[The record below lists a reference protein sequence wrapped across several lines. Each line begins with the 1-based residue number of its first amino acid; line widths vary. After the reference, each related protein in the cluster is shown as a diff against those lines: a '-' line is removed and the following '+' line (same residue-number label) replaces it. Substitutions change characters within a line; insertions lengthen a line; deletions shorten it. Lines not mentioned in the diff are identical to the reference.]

1 MKNLKKL
8 ALLVLTLAVL
18 LVCFTSCDKLA
29 DMPWFLNLVDKL
41 PGNHPHTFSEA
52 TCLEPRT
59 CECGATLGDP
69 LGHDMAP
76 DEALAPTCTETGYPA
91 GETCQR
97 CGHMSERETIPAN
110 GHSYASVVTEP
121 TCTEGG
127 FTTFTCTVCNDTYVG
142 NKRPANGH
150 DYTVEGNDATC
161 TEPGY
166 LVYTCHCGD
175 TYTEEP
181 AAKGHS
187 YDKVVDEPTCTEEG
201 LATYT
206 CHCGDTYTEVLAAK
220 GHNHEAVVTEPTCTE
235 VGFTTYT
242 CACGDSY
249 VADEVAALGHT
260 YESVVTEP
268 TCTEA
273 GLATFTCHCG
283 DTYTEVLDAK
293 GHKFIDGVCVCGE
306 GYVAPEAP
314 EATGEWTLVTELKTG
329 DQVLIGAPAYGKLLS
344 MVKTGYYNVGVD
356 YSSDNFNN
364 VTDSEIFVVTV
375 NADGSYTFT
384 SLSGKVL
391 ALADSYT
398 SLNDTGANKSW
409 TLETVSSGV
418 FKVKNVARSLYLEWY
433 SQYNNWSTH
442 TSAGDAQFEISFYAR
457 ATVVDENHVHNYISE
472 NVAPTCTV
480 AGYTSYTCAC
490 GDSFTEEGE
499 AATGH
504 SYEAAVT
511 APTCTE
517 AGFTT
522 YACACGDSYTADEV
536 AALGH
541 TFVEGK
547 CECGETDSSYV
558 PPFGGGAADFGTIV
572 LPSTKPTGDSSYTN
586 TYTTADGWVTTNS
599 AIQCGGT
606 TDMNPQY
613 IVIGPD
619 TTYKAVCLNGKTSA
633 PGKIT
638 SPVLVD
644 GLSKL
649 TVNFTKI
656 FTDTEL
662 SVTVTVTEISTG
674 NVYTYVIARSLEKN
688 EKYQVYTEVWTLDVP
703 VIGDFT
709 IEIVNNCPTNQNS
722 NKDRMT
728 ILSIEWE
735 GAAPAHEHDYT
746 VTTTATCTTEGVNT
760 YTCECGDTY
769 TEETDKLGHVDAN
782 LDVDCDREGCTGKVA
797 PAADSLL
804 SNFTANNLGSK
815 LSTSGSYYV
824 EGTIVEVLDAKNGI
838 FLLDDGTGE
847 TFYFRL
853 PKDADGVSHANWTV
867 KLVLGDKVRLYG
879 KINKFSVNSAPNG
892 QFWPAMQSPVVT
904 MLEQH
909 PHVFGE
915 PTCLLPGYCE
925 CGQDG
930 PVALGHTDT
939 DANDFCDVCEF
950 NLKLDVETI
959 TTKYNDV
966 KDTDKADTTNGV
978 VTFDGVNFTATF
990 SKDTAALN
998 TNGTDHM
1005 RLNKGNKLTVTSN
1018 NGKNIVGITLVAVS
1032 SSYVD
1037 ELELYCQALGY
1048 EYTVDGNEVTF
1059 EVEACTVLELANTS
1073 NKAQR
1078 IAAVK
1083 VIYEK

>member
-1 MKNLKKL
+1 M
-8 ALLVLTLAVL
+8 
-18 LVCFTSCDKLA
+18 
-29 DMPWFLNLVDKL
+29 
-41 PGNHPHTFSEA
+41 
-52 TCLEPRT
+52 
-59 CECGATLGDP
+59 
-69 LGHDMAP
+69 
-76 DEALAPTCTETGYPA
+76 
-91 GETCQR
+91 
-97 CGHMSERETIPAN
+97 
-110 GHSYASVVTEP
+110 
-121 TCTEGG
+121 
-127 FTTFTCTVCNDTYVG
+127 
-142 NKRPANGH
+142 
-150 DYTVEGNDATC
+150 
-161 TEPGY
+161 
-166 LVYTCHCGD
+166 
-175 TYTEEP
+175 
-181 AAKGHS
+181 
-187 YDKVVDEPTCTEEG
+187 
-201 LATYT
+201 
-206 CHCGDTYTEVLAAK
+206 
-220 GHNHEAVVTEPTCTE
+220 
-235 VGFTTYT
+235 
-242 CACGDSY
+242 
-249 VADEVAALGHT
+249 
-260 YESVVTEP
+260 
-268 TCTEA
+268 
-273 GLATFTCHCG
+273 
-283 DTYTEVLDAK
+283 
-293 GHKFIDGVCVCGE
+293 
-306 GYVAPEAP
+306 
-314 EATGEWTLVTELKTG
+314 
-329 DQVLIGAPAYGKLLS
+329 LIGAPAYGKLLS

-375 NADGSYTFT
+375 NADGTYTFT

-391 ALADSYT
+391 ALAGSYT

-442 TSAGDAQFEISFYAR
+442 TSASDAQFEISFYAR

-480 AGYTSYTCAC
+480 AGYTSYTCEC
-490 GDSFTEEGE
+490 GDSFTEDGE

-517 AGFTT
+517 AGYTT
-522 YACACGDSYTADEV
+522 HTCACGDTYTTDEV

-558 PPFGGGAADFGTIV
+558 PPFGGGTADFGTIV
-572 LPSTKPTGDSSYTN
+572 TTNPKGDSSYTK
-586 TYTTADGWVTTNS
+586 TFTTTNGWVIEYS

-633 PGKIT
+633 PGRIT

-662 SVTVTVTEISTG
+662 SVTVTVTELSTG

-709 IEIVNNCPTNQNS
+709 IEIVNNCPTGQDG

-746 VTTTATCTTEGVNT
+746 VTTTATCTAAGVNT

-853 PKDADGVSHANWTV
+853 PKNAEGVSHANWTV
-867 KLVLGDKVRLYG
+867 KLLLGDKVRLYG
-879 KINKFSVNSAPNG
+879 KINKFTATTAPNG

-909 PHVFGE
+909 PHDYTANPATCSDPAYCACGQSYGE
-915 PTCLLPGYCE
+915 P
-925 CGQDG
+925 
-930 PVALGHTDT
+930 LG
-939 DANDFCDVCEF
+939 C
-950 NLKLDVETI
+950 
-959 TTKYNDV
+959 
-966 KDTDKADTTNGV
+966 ADTNGDDLCDDCGKNV
-978 VTFDGVNFTATF
+978 KYVYEYVEIRTDNDSGVI
-990 SKDTAALN
+990 DTAA
-998 TNGTDHM
+998 GTYTWGNDNFDVQVAKGTGSQLYSTAKDHM
-1005 RLNKGNKLTVTSN
+1005 RVYKNNQFVLVNKTGVTVSTITVHLTNATQVTNFEKFLTGYTYTTDTEKFTVTVEINSADT
-1018 NGKNIVGITLVAVS
+1018 IVFDNTGSTTQIKGV
-1032 SSYVD
+1032 
-1037 ELELYCQALGY
+1037 EFGY
-1048 EYTVDGNEVTF
+1048 EKPN
-1059 EVEACTVLELANTS
+1059 A
-1073 NKAQR
+1073 
-1078 IAAVK
+1078 
-1083 VIYEK
+1083 